1 MLDSQIAHLDRHTS
15 GVVSNRE
22 QDPLPTHSFETGRKL
37 NLADGESVTKMERTV
52 HVGIRKSTEPF
63 GVLLVNLLH
72 RLAGSE
78 EFRVRVDTLR
88 KRRGVGL
95 KELLLGPRSLSG
107 LFEVNKVI
115 SLVGLLQVSRLLYSI
130 LRICPPSP

>member
-1 MLDSQIAHLDRHTS
+1 M
-15 GVVSNRE
+15 VSNRE
-22 QDPLPTHSFETGRKL
+22 QDPLPTHPLETGRKL
-37 NLADGESVTKMERTV
+37 NFADGESVTKMERTV
-52 HVGIRKSTEPF
+52 HVGIRKSTEPL
-63 GVLLVNLLH
+63 GVFLVNLLH

-88 KRRGVGL
+88 KGRGVSL

-107 LFEVNKVI
+107 LFEINKVI
-115 SLVGLLQVSRLLYSI
+115 SLVGLLQVSRFFYSV